1 MPDDPNANENIDI
14 PPIPKETAGAV
25 AGAALG
31 SMMGPAGAIVGGI
44 AGAIAGKAA
53 SERRLAGQKKFCGA
67 KPRKESLRNRASDR
81 PPNGQKP
88 NRAEDRHRV
97 PKKGDVA
104 KLPIRKVGRA
114 GFEPAKA

>member
-1 MPDDPNANENIDI
+1 MLNPH
-14 PPIPKETAGAV
+14 
-25 AGAALG
+25 
-31 SMMGPAGAIVGGI
+31 
-44 AGAIAGKAA
+44 
-53 SERRLAGQKKFCGA
+53 RRDGDRRKLRGA
-67 KPRKESLRNRASDR
+67 KPLKENLRNRASDR

-104 KLPIRKVGRA
+104 ELPIRKVGRA